1 MKEPVAGDP
10 QMVLGVDESPP
21 LFYDTHLRQ
30 NNVWPDYAG
39 HRHAPRTFQGAAT
52 SKAPATMKSAQPT
65 SLGIMLASLILTAT
79 TLLITTDAHSAT
91 WRETKCTLYQENRDE
106 TRAAMPANA
115 TSNAFN
121 QQEDAFIAS
130 GCTERIY
137 VCPHSKAEL
146 AYANL
151 MSIKMMN
158 AGATGSF
165 LPFVC
170 EGGLQTD
177 QPTQ

>member
-1 MKEPVAGDP
+1 
-10 QMVLGVDESPP
+10 MV
-21 LFYDTHLRQ
+21 FQRKQQ
-30 NNVWPDYAG
+30 NRCD
-39 HRHAPRTFQGAAT
+39 Q
-52 SKAPATMKSAQPT
+52 
-65 SLGIMLASLILTAT
+65 
-79 TLLITTDAHSAT
+79 
-91 WRETKCTLYQENRDE
+91 

-158 AGATGSF
+158 AGATGKNPDVQK
-165 LPFVC
+165 LPFTGSFFVSHMMSV
-170 EGGLQTD
+170 
-177 QPTQ
+177 

>member
-1 MKEPVAGDP
+1 MK
-10 QMVLGVDESPP
+10 
-21 LFYDTHLRQ
+21 F
-30 NNVWPDYAG
+30 
-39 HRHAPRTFQGAAT
+39 
-52 SKAPATMKSAQPT
+52 AQPA
-65 SLGIMLASLILTAT
+65 SLGIILVSLLLPATALLT
-79 TLLITTDAHSAT
+79 TLLTTTDAHSAT
-91 WRETKCTLYQENRDE
+91 WRETKCALYQDNRDE
-106 TRAAMPANA
+106 TRAHMPANA

>member
-1 MKEPVAGDP
+1 
-10 QMVLGVDESPP
+10 
-21 LFYDTHLRQ
+21 
-30 NNVWPDYAG
+30 
-39 HRHAPRTFQGAAT
+39 
-52 SKAPATMKSAQPT
+52 
-65 SLGIMLASLILTAT
+65 MLASLILTAT
-79 TLLITTDAHSAT
+79 TLLTTTDAHSAT
-91 WRETKCTLYQENRDE
+91 WRETKCTLYQDNRNE

>member
-1 MKEPVAGDP
+1 MKTPAYP
-10 QMVLGVDESPP
+10 AILGITLLS
-21 LFYDTHLRQ
+21 LTL
-30 NNVWPDYAG
+30 
-39 HRHAPRTFQGAAT
+39 
-52 SKAPATMKSAQPT
+52 PATA
-65 SLGIMLASLILTAT
+65 TALLT
-79 TLLITTDAHSAT
+79 TLLTTTDAHSAT
-91 WRETKCTLYQENRDE
+91 WRETKCTLYQDNRDE

-170 EGGLQTD
+170 EGGLQTE

>member
-1 MKEPVAGDP
+1 MSQAKFPGKLPGKLHTTKNDRYGPISTKGPTMKTPAYPVI
-10 QMVLGVDESPP
+10 LGITLLS
-21 LFYDTHLRQ
+21 LTL
-30 NNVWPDYAG
+30 
-39 HRHAPRTFQGAAT
+39 
-52 SKAPATMKSAQPT
+52 PATA
-65 SLGIMLASLILTAT
+65 LLT
-79 TLLITTDAHSAT
+79 TLLTTTDAHSAT
-91 WRETKCTLYQENRDE
+91 WRETKCTLYQDNRDE

-121 QQEDAFIAS
+121 EQEDAFIAS